1 MSGRDVDEAW
11 ARAQV
16 MGKPVPLI
24 SRVQFVQAGSRL
36 TAVEI
41 VRRSRSPVIASVHR
55 ALMTLGIVISSYQ
68 ALAGTSEITERIVF
82 ERRDGGSVESHLS
95 DAAKEAIL
103 RVAID
108 DEDGDS
114 SSPGDA
120 DDNPASDDDESDVD
134 TLAEAEV

>member
-1 MSGRDVDEAW
+1 
-11 ARAQV
+11 
-16 MGKPVPLI
+16 VPLI

-41 VRRSRSPVIASVHR
+41 VRRSRAPVIASVHR
-55 ALMTLGIVISSYQ
+55 TLMALGIVISSYQ

-82 ERRDGGSVESHLS
+82 ERRDGGSVESQLS

-108 DEDGDS
+108 DEGGDA
-114 SSPGDA
+114 SPGDTDNSA
-120 DDNPASDDDESDVD
+120 SDDNDDESDVD
-134 TLAEAEV
+134 SLAEAEV